1 LQRRNEHQLDQHKL
15 SENKDKIEAEEKNWK
30 QRKIYIKKMDINKLK
45 SQLQTE
51 VDTAFLYQSIASIQ
65 SDENLSRVL
74 NSLAEIENGHAIHM
88 LRKVNEMDTS
98 YEMPSPSSRAKFQ
111 LKVGKLFGYSS
122 IISSLSSVEKQF
134 AVNAIKNKIESGE
147 KLSGFEHNHL
157 NIIEAVNNN
166 KALNVSGGFLS
177 KFESRHKSVGGNALR
192 AAVLGSNDGLVSN
205 MSLVMGVAG
214 ASVSNNT
221 ILLTGI
227 AGLMAGSISMALGE
241 WLSVQSSR
249 ELNQRQIDLE
259 MEELEASPEE
269 EKKELVLLYQAKG
282 MNIEEARK
290 LADKAFETQESAID
304 AIIKEELGIDKE
316 DLGGSAW
323 EAAIASFLLFSIG
336 AIIPLYPFMILDGKN
351 AIVLSVVSS
360 IIGLFGIG
368 AAITLLTGK
377 GILYSGFRQV
387 AFGLTAAAVTFGIGT
402 LIGVSLAG

>member
-1 LQRRNEHQLDQHKL
+1 
-15 SENKDKIEAEEKNWK
+15 
-30 QRKIYIKKMDINKLK
+30 MDISKLK
-45 SQLQTE
+45 SQLQIE
-51 VDTAFLYQSIASIQ
+51 VDTAFLYSSIASIQ

-74 NSLAEIENGHAIHM
+74 NSLADIEKGHANHM
-88 LRKVNEMDTS
+88 LRKVNEFDPN
-98 YEMPSPSSRAKFQ
+98 YEMPKPSSRAKFQ

-134 AVNAIKNKIESGE
+134 AVNSIKNKIESGE

-166 KALNVSGGFLS
+166 KALNVSGGLLS

-214 ASVSNNT
+214 AAVSNNT

-282 MNIEEARK
+282 MSIEEARK
-290 LADKAFETQESAID
+290 LADKAFESPETAID

-336 AIIPLYPFMILDGKN
+336 AIIPLYPFMILDGQN
-351 AIVLSVVSS
+351 AILLSVISS
-360 IIGLFGIG
+360 IVGLFGIG

-387 AFGLTAAAVTFGIGT
+387 AFGLTAAAVTYGIGT

>member
-1 LQRRNEHQLDQHKL
+1 
-15 SENKDKIEAEEKNWK
+15 
-30 QRKIYIKKMDINKLK
+30 MDLAKLK
-45 SQLQTE
+45 EQLQTE
-51 VDTAFLYQSIASIQ
+51 VDTAFLYDSIAAIQ

-74 NSLAEIENGHAIHM
+74 QSLADIEKNHAKHM
-88 LRKVNEMDTS
+88 LDKVHQIDSNFP
-98 YEMPSPSSRAKFQ
+98 MPAPSGRAKFQ
-111 LKVGKLFGYSS
+111 LRLGKIFGYSS
-122 IISSLSSVEKQF
+122 IISKLSSIEKQF
-134 AVNAIKNKIESGE
+134 AVHAIQNKLKHGE
-147 KLSGFEHNHL
+147 KPTGFEHNHL

-166 KALNVSGGFLS
+166 AALNVSGGLLS

-214 ASVSNNT
+214 AAVSNGT

-227 AGLMAGSISMALGE
+227 AGLLAGAISMAMGE

-282 MNIEEARK
+282 MSMVEAKK
-290 LADKAFETQESAID
+290 LADKAFENPETAID
-304 AIIKEELGIDKE
+304 AIITEELGIDKE
-316 DLGGSAW
+316 ELGGSAW
-323 EAAIASFLLFSIG
+323 EAAIASFLLFAVG
-336 AIIPLYPFMILDGKN
+336 AIIPLYPFMILDGRN
-351 AIVLSVVSS
+351 AILLSIASSVV
-360 IIGLFGIG
+360 GLFGIG

-377 GILYSGFRQV
+377 NIWFSGFRQV
-387 AFGLTAAAVTFGIGT
+387 AFGLAAAAVTFGIGT